1 VQYYNE
7 ALTNLNLLNS
17 NKQNSLDEDCIILLN
32 SLLQKTIN
40 RNANAESE
48 SSENENENN
57 NSDYR
62 KKYPFSQVYD

>member
-1 VQYYNE
+1 MQYYNE

-32 SLLQKTIN
+32 SLLQKTI
-40 RNANAESE
+40 RNANTESE